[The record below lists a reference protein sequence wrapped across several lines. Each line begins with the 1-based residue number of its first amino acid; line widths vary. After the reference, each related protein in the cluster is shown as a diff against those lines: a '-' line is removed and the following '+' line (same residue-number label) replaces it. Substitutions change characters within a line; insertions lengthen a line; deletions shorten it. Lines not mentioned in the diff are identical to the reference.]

1 MAQQETGDE
10 RAQALLERGASLYE
24 EGKLYD
30 AISCWRE
37 VLDIDPHN
45 EIAAEYLRFIEDNFQ
60 IGIDAF
66 LEHHRPAP
74 VRTFDGDEGDL
85 EAAIDESINAMLDD
99 SIEELD
105 WSELL
110 EEGPDDGE
118 APPPPSEVADA
129 DEAFFPALEAGS
141 LTARPGT
148 EAEAWGHSPSRP
160 RTRPRFDDDARV
172 QHSLEMMPE
181 HDPFELPT
189 ERFAVPF
196 EPGED
201 DSDALAVEPDTDPAP
216 QPSPA
221 TRPASAAVADPRK
234 RRRDLAEMS
243 DDSID
248 LLLDEDFKA
257 WEEKGAEE
265 LPFESPRS
273 QPPGSSPPPDEGR
286 GRSSTSEAPGVHI
299 DRRRAPSFE
308 GPRPAV
314 PDASL
319 RHATGPL
326 SPVDPRTRD
335 VAGVDRVGR
344 TTPPPGN
351 AGPRRSSVPP
361 PPRRG
366 APAAGSTGQPEAAS
380 TPAEPVFR
388 DTAVTPVV
396 SPTRAE
402 AATPPAPGVEPASIG
417 EPAAAAPP
425 PAGEPTPVAEP
436 APAPA
441 SPPAPLL
448 DLAQPAA
455 PAPAA
460 AAPAAAAPAALAAT
474 PAAAAATP
482 VAAAR
487 RRHPSPPPSPRPPPP
502 PRPCRPEPA
511 PAAATRARG
520 PRRAEK
526 PAPPP
531 PETDL
536 DDALRA
542 ILSAGIAAIDAVE
555 TPATPARRPL
565 AAPPPG
571 ADLDAIMVEARRKQQ
586 ADDFTGALALVEQ
599 VLAADAN
606 HAEARRYLTDN
617 TTRLLA
623 MYRAR
628 LGSLG
633 RVPRVRL
640 RQQEI
645 VWQSLDHR
653 EGFILSQ
660 VDGRTTY
667 QDIIDIA
674 GMPELESTRI
684 LARLVDHGVI
694 G

>member
-37 VLDIDPHN
+37 VLDIDPAN

-74 VRTFDGDEGDL
+74 ARTFDGDEGDL

-110 EEGPDDGE
+110 EEGPDDGQ

-160 RTRPRFDDDARV
+160 RTRPRFDDDARL
-172 QHSLEMMPE
+172 QQSIEMMPE

-201 DSDALAVEPDTDPAP
+201 DSDVLAIDPDTDPAP

-221 TRPASAAVADPRK
+221 TRPEPTAAAAAAADPRK

-257 WEEKGAEE
+257 WEDKKNGDE

-273 QPPGSSPPPDEGR
+273 QPPGSSPTTDEPAR
-286 GRSSTSEAPGVHI
+286 GRSATSEAPGVHI
-299 DRRRAPSFE
+299 DRRRPPSFD
-308 GPRPAV
+308 GPRPGV

-335 VAGVDRVGR
+335 AAGVDRAGR
-344 TTPPPGN
+344 TTPPPNNTG
-351 AGPRRSSVPP
+351 AHRSSMPP
-361 PPRRG
+361 PP
-366 APAAGSTGQPEAAS
+366 PPEALLPRPTGEAA
-380 TPAEPVFR
+380 PEPEPREPVFR
-388 DTAVTPVV
+388 DTAITPVI
-396 SPTRAE
+396 SPTPAE
-402 AATPPAPGVEPASIG
+402 ASTPPA
-417 EPAAAAPP
+417 
-425 PAGEPTPVAEP
+425 
-436 APAPA
+436 APAPE
-441 SPPAPLL
+441 
-448 DLAQPAA
+448 PAA

-460 AAPAAAAPAALAAT
+460 
-474 PAAAAATP
+474 
-482 VAAAR
+482 
-487 RRHPSPPPSPRPPPP
+487 
-502 PRPCRPEPA
+502 PEPA
-511 PAAATRARG
+511 PEPAPESPEPTPAAGTRTRSG
-520 PRRAEK
+520 PRRLER
-526 PAPPP
+526 PAPA
-531 PETDL
+531 TDL
-536 DDALRA
+536 DDDLRA
-542 ILSAGIAAIDAVE
+542 ILSAGIAAIDAVQ
-555 TPATPARRPL
+555 TPAPDGRRL
-565 AAPPPG
+565 IATPPPG
-571 ADLDAIMVEARRKQQ
+571 TDLDALMVEARRKQQ

-599 VLAADAN
+599 VLAADAH
-606 HAEARRYLTDN
+606 HAEARRYLEDN